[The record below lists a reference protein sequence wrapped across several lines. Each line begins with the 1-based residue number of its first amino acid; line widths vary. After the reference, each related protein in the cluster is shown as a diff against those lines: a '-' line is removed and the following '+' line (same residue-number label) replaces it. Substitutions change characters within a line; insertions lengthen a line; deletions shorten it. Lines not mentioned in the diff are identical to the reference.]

1 MTLMSTHLSR
11 RKASP
16 FLKSQVKT
24 LMMLCDKIES
34 ACDGDATG
42 WSDSLV
48 MDGTF
53 GRLTRVCLSRM
64 KREHKQLVSRQLL
77 LLMKLCEWD
86 GYRGGD

>member
-1 MTLMSTHLSR
+1 MTLMSTHLCR

-53 GRLTRVCLSRM
+53 DTCVFVQIETRTQAISVETIVAFDEVM
-64 KREHKQLVSRQLL
+64 
-77 LLMKLCEWD
+77 
-86 GYRGGD
+86 

>member
-24 LMMLCDKIES
+24 LMMLCDKIGS

-53 GRLTRVCLSRM
+53 DTCVFVQNETRTQAISVETIVALDEVM
-64 KREHKQLVSRQLL
+64 
-77 LLMKLCEWD
+77 
-86 GYRGGD
+86 